1 MAAMRSGLGRAG
13 VTTLTF
19 DYAYIEAGRK
29 APDRLP
35 RLLEVH
41 EAAYDRL
48 GEYADRIVLAGKS
61 MGGRV
66 GSHLVGGTDSRDH
79 VVTAGVVGLVYLG
92 YPLVPMGK
100 SEPRPAD
107 HLSRIDVPQ
116 LFVSGTRD
124 RLSPP
129 ALVGALAV
137 GLPDGNLH
145 VIDDADHGFHVP
157 KRSGRTDSDVV
168 DELVGLV
175 AAMTH

>member
-1 MAAMRSGLGRAG
+1 
-13 VTTLTF
+13 
-19 DYAYIEAGRK
+19 
-29 APDRLP
+29 
-35 RLLEVH
+35 
-41 EAAYDRL
+41 
-48 GEYADRIVLAGKS
+48 
-61 MGGRV
+61 
-66 GSHLVGGTDSRDH
+66 
-79 VVTAGVVGLVYLG
+79 
-92 YPLVPMGK
+92 MGK

-129 ALVGALAV
+129 ALVGALAA